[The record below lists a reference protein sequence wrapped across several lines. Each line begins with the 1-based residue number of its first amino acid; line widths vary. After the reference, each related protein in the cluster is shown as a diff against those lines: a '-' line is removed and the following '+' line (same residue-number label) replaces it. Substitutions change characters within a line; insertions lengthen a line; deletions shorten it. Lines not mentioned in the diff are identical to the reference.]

1 MSEKRHK
8 QQRREARPLAT
19 SNESGPSF
27 SMRVQDWLFAPQ
39 PIARLELIRFLV
51 PLAVLGFVSSR
62 VIHADDWLST
72 AGFHVPDLGR
82 ADWRQPLY
90 LRPLP
95 PAMAWVT
102 SGALVGSGLLLAAG
116 AWTRVSALAFAVT
129 LGYVT
134 LADRLAAFTVTKMG
148 TVLAVALWFSP
159 CGARWSVDRWRR
171 ARQKVD
177 SPPAPTH
184 VGGGSV
190 RFFQILVAVFY
201 CASGIGKIRGDWLT
215 HPAVIWTHLHD
226 SYQTSVAYFTG
237 RIMPAWGWLLLQV
250 ITLAFE
256 ALAPLWFAFRRTR
269 SVALGWAIGM
279 HMMIA
284 LMFGPLCWFSLLMIS
299 LLLACF
305 GPARWFDRPPVA
317 HSTPAPLSP
326 AFLPTHHQS

>member
-95 PAMAWVT
+95 PAMAWVIC
-102 SGALVGSGLLLAAG
+102 GALIGSGLLLAAG

-171 ARQKVD
+171 GRQKVD

-190 RFFQILVAVFY
+190 RFFQIFVAVFY

-226 SYQTSVAYFTG
+226 SYQTSVAYFAG

-250 ITLAFE
+250 ITLTFE

-269 SVALGWAIGM
+269 SVALGWGIGM

-299 LLLACF
+299 LLLSCF
-305 GPARWFDRPPVA
+305 GPARWFDRPRVVWLEP
-317 HSTPAPLSP
+317 
-326 AFLPTHHQS
+326 QSAEPGGKRA